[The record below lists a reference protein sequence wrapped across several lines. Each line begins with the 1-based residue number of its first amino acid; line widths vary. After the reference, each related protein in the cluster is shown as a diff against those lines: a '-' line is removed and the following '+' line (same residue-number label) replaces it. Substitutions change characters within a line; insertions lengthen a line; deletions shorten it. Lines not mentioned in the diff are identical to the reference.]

1 MQQKAEANTVDRRAK
16 NKSMANVEQLD
27 LAQRNVGTAARP
39 TQDLKKT
46 FNVAPSA
53 PVEPGQ
59 SLVSTLK
66 SQVHRQTELNTST
79 GNSSIR
85 GNDRKQNATSVNA
98 ARVTGLSKA
107 ALQPGGAQH
116 SRTNS
121 SA

>member
-16 NKSMANVEQLD
+16 NKSMANAGQLD
-27 LAQRNVGTAARP
+27 LAQRNVGAAARP

-66 SQVHRQTELNTST
+66 SQVHRQTELNTSGT
-79 GNSSIR
+79 GSSR

-98 ARVTGLSKA
+98 TRVTGLSKA
-107 ALQPGGAQH
+107 ALQPGSAQH